1 MTKILF
7 EIVSRVMNI
16 PIEKISDS
24 SGPDSIPDWDSFNMF
39 VLLDE
44 IEKEFDVK
52 FSLEETLEIKNV
64 GDFRKQLE
72 KHGVNLNEWNFY
84 RGVQYQLKLHHIG
97 IVVENIQKSLGEL
110 TKYLDFE
117 STTMPS
123 LVGSQK
129 VNICF
134 LKTNNV
140 FLELIEPAEENSPI
154 SNFIKKGGGFHHL
167 CFEVDDIHLE
177 LEKMKKNG
185 ARIVVD
191 VVKGFEERLTAFV
204 MLDMKNTNCNLIE
217 LAEKK

>member
-1 MTKILF
+1 M
-7 EIVSRVMNI
+7 
-16 PIEKISDS
+16 
-24 SGPDSIPDWDSFNMF
+24 
-39 VLLDE
+39 
-44 IEKEFDVK
+44 
-52 FSLEETLEIKNV
+52 
-64 GDFRKQLE
+64 
-72 KHGVNLNEWNFY
+72 
-84 RGVQYQLKLHHIG
+84 KLHHIG
-97 IVVENIQKSLGEL
+97 IVVESIQKSLGEL
-110 TKYLDFE
+110 TNYLDFE

-185 ARIVVD
+185 VHIVVD

>member
-1 MTKILF
+1 M
-7 EIVSRVMNI
+7 
-16 PIEKISDS
+16 
-24 SGPDSIPDWDSFNMF
+24 
-39 VLLDE
+39 
-44 IEKEFDVK
+44 
-52 FSLEETLEIKNV
+52 
-64 GDFRKQLE
+64 
-72 KHGVNLNEWNFY
+72 
-84 RGVQYQLKLHHIG
+84 KLHHIG

-117 STTMPS
+117 SATIPS

-191 VVKGFEERLTAFV
+191 VVKGFEERLIAFV

>member
-1 MTKILF
+1 
-7 EIVSRVMNI
+7 
-16 PIEKISDS
+16 
-24 SGPDSIPDWDSFNMF
+24 
-39 VLLDE
+39 
-44 IEKEFDVK
+44 
-52 FSLEETLEIKNV
+52 
-64 GDFRKQLE
+64 
-72 KHGVNLNEWNFY
+72 
-84 RGVQYQLKLHHIG
+84 LKLHHIG

-117 STTMPS
+117 STTVPS

-185 ARIVVD
+185 VRIIVD

>member
-1 MTKILF
+1 M
-7 EIVSRVMNI
+7 
-16 PIEKISDS
+16 
-24 SGPDSIPDWDSFNMF
+24 
-39 VLLDE
+39 
-44 IEKEFDVK
+44 
-52 FSLEETLEIKNV
+52 
-64 GDFRKQLE
+64 
-72 KHGVNLNEWNFY
+72 
-84 RGVQYQLKLHHIG
+84 KLHHIG

-177 LEKMKKNG
+177 LQKMKKNG

>member
-1 MTKILF
+1 M
-7 EIVSRVMNI
+7 
-16 PIEKISDS
+16 
-24 SGPDSIPDWDSFNMF
+24 
-39 VLLDE
+39 
-44 IEKEFDVK
+44 
-52 FSLEETLEIKNV
+52 
-64 GDFRKQLE
+64 
-72 KHGVNLNEWNFY
+72 
-84 RGVQYQLKLHHIG
+84 KLHHIG

-185 ARIVVD
+185 ARIIVD

-204 MLDMKNTNCNLIE
+204 MLDMKNTNCDLIE

>member
-1 MTKILF
+1 
-7 EIVSRVMNI
+7 
-16 PIEKISDS
+16 
-24 SGPDSIPDWDSFNMF
+24 
-39 VLLDE
+39 
-44 IEKEFDVK
+44 
-52 FSLEETLEIKNV
+52 
-64 GDFRKQLE
+64 
-72 KHGVNLNEWNFY
+72 
-84 RGVQYQLKLHHIG
+84 LKLHHIG
-97 IVVENIQKSLGEL
+97 IVVKNIRQSLGEL
-110 TKYLDFE
+110 TQYLDFE
-117 STTMPS
+117 STTVPS

>member
-1 MTKILF
+1 M
-7 EIVSRVMNI
+7 
-16 PIEKISDS
+16 
-24 SGPDSIPDWDSFNMF
+24 
-39 VLLDE
+39 
-44 IEKEFDVK
+44 
-52 FSLEETLEIKNV
+52 
-64 GDFRKQLE
+64 
-72 KHGVNLNEWNFY
+72 
-84 RGVQYQLKLHHIG
+84 KLHHIG
-97 IVVENIQKSLGEL
+97 IVVENIQKSLGDL

-185 ARIVVD
+185 AHVVVD

-204 MLDMKNTNCNLIE
+204 MLDMENTKCNLIE

>member
-1 MTKILF
+1 M
-7 EIVSRVMNI
+7 
-16 PIEKISDS
+16 
-24 SGPDSIPDWDSFNMF
+24 
-39 VLLDE
+39 
-44 IEKEFDVK
+44 
-52 FSLEETLEIKNV
+52 
-64 GDFRKQLE
+64 
-72 KHGVNLNEWNFY
+72 
-84 RGVQYQLKLHHIG
+84 KLHHIG
-97 IVVENIQKSLGEL
+97 IVVENIQKSLGDL

-185 ARIVVD
+185 AHVIVD
-191 VVKGFEERLTAFV
+191 VVKGFEDHLIAFV

-217 LAEKK
+217 LAEKR

>member
-1 MTKILF
+1 
-7 EIVSRVMNI
+7 
-16 PIEKISDS
+16 
-24 SGPDSIPDWDSFNMF
+24 
-39 VLLDE
+39 
-44 IEKEFDVK
+44 
-52 FSLEETLEIKNV
+52 
-64 GDFRKQLE
+64 
-72 KHGVNLNEWNFY
+72 
-84 RGVQYQLKLHHIG
+84 LKLHHIG
-97 IVVENIQKSLGEL
+97 IIVKNIQKSLGEV
-110 TKYLDFE
+110 TQYLDFE
-117 STTMPS
+117 SITMPT

-140 FLELIEPAEENSPI
+140 FLELIEPAEANSPI

-185 ARIVVD
+185 ARIIVD

-217 LAEKK
+217 LAEKKLY

>member
-1 MTKILF
+1 M
-7 EIVSRVMNI
+7 
-16 PIEKISDS
+16 
-24 SGPDSIPDWDSFNMF
+24 
-39 VLLDE
+39 
-44 IEKEFDVK
+44 
-52 FSLEETLEIKNV
+52 
-64 GDFRKQLE
+64 
-72 KHGVNLNEWNFY
+72 
-84 RGVQYQLKLHHIG
+84 KLHHIG

-110 TKYLDFE
+110 TNYLDFE

-185 ARIVVD
+185 AHVVVD

>member
-1 MTKILF
+1 M
-7 EIVSRVMNI
+7 
-16 PIEKISDS
+16 
-24 SGPDSIPDWDSFNMF
+24 
-39 VLLDE
+39 
-44 IEKEFDVK
+44 
-52 FSLEETLEIKNV
+52 
-64 GDFRKQLE
+64 
-72 KHGVNLNEWNFY
+72 
-84 RGVQYQLKLHHIG
+84 KLHHIG

-123 LVGSQK
+123 LVGSQN